1 MTRPAAPLT
10 LRPMLLAD
18 TLGLPFGGDLAMILL
33 VAIALD
39 AILGDP
45 PWLYRAVPHPVALLG
60 RAIGWAEGRFNREG
74 GRRSERLQRGLLV
87 ALGIAGGA
95 FGLGWALSW
104 ILGGIG
110 GGWLLEAILAS
121 TLIAYRSLF
130 DHARAVAVALAGS
143 LAEGRAAVAHIVG
156 RDPESL
162 DEAGVSR
169 AAVESLAE
177 NFSDG
182 VVAPA
187 FWYLLLGLPGLCAY
201 KAINTLDS
209 MIGHRTPRH
218 DSFGKASAR
227 IDDTANWIPARLSGL
242 ILVLAAVFQ
251 KDADAGRA
259 WRTLVRDAPKHR
271 SPNAGWQEAAVA
283 GALGFALAGPRRYG
297 GQRVEDAWMGDGR
310 SNLTAQ
316 DINAALALYLRAGA
330 VLAVMVLM
338 TAV

>member
-1 MTRPAAPLT
+1 M
-10 LRPMLLAD
+10 LAD
-18 TLGLPFGGDLAMILL
+18 TLGLPFGGDLATILL
-33 VAIALD
+33 VALALD

-60 RAIGWAEGRFNREG
+60 QVIDRADARFNREED
-74 GRRSERLQRGLLV
+74 RRSQRFQRGLLV
-87 ALGIAGGA
+87 TLAIGGGA
-95 FGLGWALSW
+95 FGLGWSFSQLF
-104 ILGGIG
+104 GEIG

-130 DHARAVAVALAGS
+130 DHARAVAAALARG
-143 LAEGRAAVAHIVG
+143 LADGRAAVAHIVG

-162 DEAGVSR
+162 DEPGVAR

-182 VVAPA
+182 VAAPA
-187 FWYLLLGLPGLCAY
+187 FWYLLLGLPGLFAY

-218 DSFGKASAR
+218 ESFGKAAAR
-227 IDDTANWIPARLSGL
+227 IDDAVNWIPARLSGL

-251 KDADAGRA
+251 RDADAGRA
-259 WRTLVRDAPKHR
+259 WRTLLRDAPKHR

-297 GQRVEDAWMGDGR
+297 QQTIDDAWMGDGR
-310 SNLTAQ
+310 SALTAE

>member
-1 MTRPAAPLT
+1 M
-10 LRPMLLAD
+10 LAD
-18 TLGLPFGGDLAMILL
+18 TLGLPFGGDLATILL
-33 VAIALD
+33 VALALD

-60 RAIGWAEGRFNREG
+60 QVIDRADARFNREED
-74 GRRSERLQRGLLV
+74 RRSQRFQRGLLV
-87 ALGIAGGA
+87 TLAIGGGA
-95 FGLGWALSW
+95 FGLGWTFSQLF
-104 ILGGIG
+104 GEIG

-130 DHARAVAVALAGS
+130 DHARAVAAALARG
-143 LAEGRAAVAHIVG
+143 LADGRAAVAHIVG

-162 DEAGVSR
+162 DEPGIAR

-182 VVAPA
+182 VAAPA
-187 FWYLLLGLPGLCAY
+187 FWYLLLGLPGLFAY

-218 DSFGKASAR
+218 ESFGKAAAR
-227 IDDTANWIPARLSGL
+227 IDDAVNWIPARLSGL

-251 KDADAGRA
+251 RDADAGRA
-259 WRTLVRDAPKHR
+259 WRTLLRDAPKHR

-297 GQRVEDAWMGDGR
+297 QQTIDDAWMGDGR
-310 SNLTAQ
+310 SALTAEV
-316 DINAALALYLRAGA
+316 INAALALYLRAGA

>member
-1 MTRPAAPLT
+1 
-10 LRPMLLAD
+10 MLLND

-33 VAIALD
+33 VAIAID

-60 RAIGWAEGRFNREG
+60 RAVDWADARFNRDD
-74 GRRSERLQRGLLV
+74 GRRRERLQRGLLLTLAV
-87 ALGIAGGA
+87 AGCA
-95 FGLGWALSW
+95 FGLGWALS
-104 ILGGIG
+104 LLFGGIS
-110 GGWLLEAILAS
+110 GGWLLEALLAS

-130 DHARAVAVALAGS
+130 DHARAVAVALAQG
-143 LAEGRAAVAHIVG
+143 LADGRAAVAHIVG

-162 DEAGVSR
+162 DAPGVAR

-182 VVAPA
+182 VAAPA

-218 DSFGKASAR
+218 ESFGKAAAR
-227 IDDTANWIPARLSGL
+227 IDDAVNWIPARLSGL
-242 ILVLAAVFQ
+242 ILVLAAIFQ
-251 KDADAGRA
+251 RDADAGRA
-259 WRTLVRDAPKHR
+259 WRTLLRDAPKHR

-297 GQRVEDAWMGDGR
+297 RQTVEDAWMGDGR
-310 SNLTAQ
+310 STLTAQ

>member
-1 MTRPAAPLT
+1 
-10 LRPMLLAD
+10 MLLNE

-33 VAIALD
+33 VAIAID

-60 RAIGWAEGRFNREG
+60 RAIDWADARFNRDD
-74 GRRSERLQRGLLV
+74 GRRRERLRRGLLV
-87 ALGIAGGA
+87 TPAIAGSA
-95 FGLGWALSW
+95 FGLGWALS
-104 ILGGIG
+104 LLFGGVG
-110 GGWLLEAILAS
+110 GGWLLEALLAS

-130 DHARAVAVALAGS
+130 DHARAVAVALAQG
-143 LAEGRAAVAHIVG
+143 LADGRAAVAHIVG

-162 DEAGVSR
+162 DAPGVAR

-201 KAINTLDS
+201 KAVNTLDS

-218 DSFGKASAR
+218 DSFGKAAAR
-227 IDDTANWIPARLSGL
+227 IDDAANWIPARLSGL

-259 WRTLVRDAPKHR
+259 WRTLLRDAPRHR

-297 GQRVEDAWMGDGR
+297 KQTVEDAWMGDGR
-310 SNLTAQ
+310 SALTAE

-330 VLAVMVLM
+330 VLAVMILM

>member
-1 MTRPAAPLT
+1 
-10 LRPMLLAD
+10 MLLAD

-33 VAIALD
+33 VALALD

-60 RAIGWAEGRFNREG
+60 RVIDWADTRFNREAG
-74 GRRSERLQRGLLV
+74 GRAERFQSGLLATLAV
-87 ALGIAGGA
+87 ACGA
-95 FGLGWALSW
+95 FGLGWVLSLL
-104 ILGGIG
+104 LGGIG

-121 TLIAYRSLF
+121 TLIAFRSLF
-130 DHARAVAVALAGS
+130 DHARAVAAALARG
-143 LAEGRAAVAHIVG
+143 LADGRAAVAHIVG

-162 DEAGVSR
+162 DEPGVAR

-201 KAINTLDS
+201 KAVNTLDS

-218 DSFGKASAR
+218 ESFGKTAAR
-227 IDDTANWIPARLSGL
+227 LDDAVNYLPARLSGL

-259 WRTLVRDAPKHR
+259 WQTLLRDAPKHR
-271 SPNAGWQEAAVA
+271 SVNAGWQEAAVA

-297 GQRVEDAWMGDGR
+297 RQTVEDAWMGDGR
-310 SNLTAQ
+310 SALTAQ

>member
-1 MTRPAAPLT
+1 
-10 LRPMLLAD
+10 MLLNE

-33 VAIALD
+33 VAIAID

-60 RAIGWAEGRFNREG
+60 RAIDWADARFNRDD
-74 GRRSERLQRGLLV
+74 GRRRERLRRGLLV
-87 ALGIAGGA
+87 TLAIAGGA
-95 FGLGWALSW
+95 FGLGWALS
-104 ILGGIG
+104 LLFGGVG
-110 GGWLLEAILAS
+110 GGWLLEALLAS

-130 DHARAVAVALAGS
+130 DHARAVAVALAQG
-143 LAEGRAAVAHIVG
+143 LADGRAAVAHIVG

-162 DEAGVSR
+162 DAPGVAR

-201 KAINTLDS
+201 KAVNTLDS

-218 DSFGKASAR
+218 DSFGKAAAR
-227 IDDTANWIPARLSGL
+227 IDDAANWIPARLSGL

-259 WRTLVRDAPKHR
+259 WRTLLRDAPRHR

-297 GQRVEDAWMGDGR
+297 KQTVEDAWMGDGR
-310 SNLTAQ
+310 SALSAE

-330 VLAVMVLM
+330 VLAVMILM

>member
-1 MTRPAAPLT
+1 M
-10 LRPMLLAD
+10 LAD
-18 TLGLPFGGDLAMILL
+18 TLGLPFGGDLATILL
-33 VAIALD
+33 VALALD

-60 RAIGWAEGRFNREG
+60 QVIDRADARFNREED
-74 GRRSERLQRGLLV
+74 RRSQRFQCGLLV
-87 ALGIAGGA
+87 TLASGGGA
-95 FGLGWALSW
+95 FGLGWTFSQLF
-104 ILGGIG
+104 GEIG

-130 DHARAVAVALAGS
+130 DHARAVAAALARG
-143 LAEGRAAVAHIVG
+143 LADGRAAVAHIVG

-162 DEAGVSR
+162 DEPGVAR

-182 VVAPA
+182 VAAPA
-187 FWYLLLGLPGLCAY
+187 FWYLLLGLPGLFAY

-218 DSFGKASAR
+218 ESFGKAAAR
-227 IDDTANWIPARLSGL
+227 IDDAVNWIPARLSGL

-251 KDADAGRA
+251 RDADAGRA
-259 WRTLVRDAPKHR
+259 WRTLLRDAPKHR

-297 GQRVEDAWMGDGR
+297 QQTIDDAWMGDGR
-310 SNLTAQ
+310 SALTAE

>member
-1 MTRPAAPLT
+1 M
-10 LRPMLLAD
+10 LAD
-18 TLGLPFGGDLAMILL
+18 TLGLPIGSDLATILL
-33 VAIALD
+33 VALALD

-60 RAIGWAEGRFNREG
+60 RVIDWAETRFNREG
-74 GRRSERLQRGLLV
+74 GRRSQSLQRGLLV
-87 ALGIAGGA
+87 AVAIPGGA
-95 FGLGWALSW
+95 FGLGWALSQ
-104 ILGGIG
+104 LFSGVG

-130 DHARAVAVALAGS
+130 DHARAVAVALARS
-143 LAEGRAAVAHIVG
+143 LADGRAAVARIVG

-162 DEAGVSR
+162 DEPGVAR

-182 VVAPA
+182 VAAPA

-218 DSFGKASAR
+218 ESFGKAAAR
-227 IDDTANWIPARLSGL
+227 IDDAVNWIPARLSGL
-242 ILVLAAVFQ
+242 ILVLAAIFQ
-251 KDADAGRA
+251 RDADAGRA
-259 WRTLVRDAPKHR
+259 WRTLLRDAPKHG
-271 SPNAGWQEAAVA
+271 SPNAGWPEAAVA

-297 GQRVEDAWMGDGR
+297 RQTVEDAWMGDGR
-310 SNLTAQ
+310 SALTAQ
-316 DINAALALYLRAGA
+316 DINVALALYLRAGA

>member
-1 MTRPAAPLT
+1 M
-10 LRPMLLAD
+10 LAD
-18 TLGLPFGGDLAMILL
+18 TLGLPFGGDLATILL
-33 VAIALD
+33 VALALD

-60 RAIGWAEGRFNREG
+60 QVIDRADARFNREED
-74 GRRSERLQRGLLV
+74 RRSQRFQRGLLV
-87 ALGIAGGA
+87 TLAIGGGA
-95 FGLGWALSW
+95 FGLGWTFSQLF
-104 ILGGIG
+104 GEIG

-130 DHARAVAVALAGS
+130 DHARAVAAALARG
-143 LAEGRAAVAHIVG
+143 LADGRAAVAHIVG

-162 DEAGVSR
+162 DEPGVAR

-182 VVAPA
+182 VAAPA
-187 FWYLLLGLPGLCAY
+187 FWYLLLGLPGLFAY

-218 DSFGKASAR
+218 ESFGKAAAR
-227 IDDTANWIPARLSGL
+227 IDDAVNWIPARLSGL

-251 KDADAGRA
+251 RDADAGRA
-259 WRTLVRDAPKHR
+259 WRTLLRDAPKHR

-297 GQRVEDAWMGDGR
+297 QQTIDDAWMGDGR
-310 SNLTAQ
+310 SALTAE

>member
-1 MTRPAAPLT
+1 M
-10 LRPMLLAD
+10 LAD
-18 TLGLPFGGDLAMILL
+18 TLGLPFGGDLATILL
-33 VAIALD
+33 VALALD

-60 RAIGWAEGRFNREG
+60 QVIDRADARFNREED
-74 GRRSERLQRGLLV
+74 RRSQRFQRGLLV
-87 ALGIAGGA
+87 TLAIGGGA
-95 FGLGWALSW
+95 FGLGWTLSQ
-104 ILGGIG
+104 LFGEIG

-130 DHARAVAVALAGS
+130 DHARAVAAALARG
-143 LAEGRAAVAHIVG
+143 LADGQAAVAHIVG

-162 DEAGVSR
+162 DEPGVAR

-182 VVAPA
+182 VAAPA
-187 FWYLLLGLPGLCAY
+187 FWYLLLGLPGLFAY

-218 DSFGKASAR
+218 ESFGKAAAR
-227 IDDTANWIPARLSGL
+227 IDDAVNWIPARLSGL

-251 KDADAGRA
+251 RDADAGRA
-259 WRTLVRDAPKHR
+259 WRTLLRDAPKHR

-297 GQRVEDAWMGDGR
+297 QQTIDDAWMGDGR
-310 SNLTAQ
+310 SALTAE

>member
-1 MTRPAAPLT
+1 M
-10 LRPMLLAD
+10 LAD
-18 TLGLPFGGDLAMILL
+18 TLGLPFGGDLATILL
-33 VAIALD
+33 VALALD

-60 RAIGWAEGRFNREG
+60 QVIDRADARFNREED
-74 GRRSERLQRGLLV
+74 RRSQRLQRGLLV
-87 ALGIAGGA
+87 TLAIGGGA
-95 FGLGWALSW
+95 FGLGWTFSQLF
-104 ILGGIG
+104 GEIG

-130 DHARAVAVALAGS
+130 DHARAVAAALAHG
-143 LAEGRAAVAHIVG
+143 LADGRAAVAHIVG

-162 DEAGVSR
+162 DEPGVAR

-182 VVAPA
+182 VAAPA
-187 FWYLLLGLPGLCAY
+187 FWYLLLGLPGLFAY

-218 DSFGKASAR
+218 ESFGKAAAR
-227 IDDTANWIPARLSGL
+227 IDDAVNWIPARLSGL

-251 KDADAGRA
+251 RDADAGRA
-259 WRTLVRDAPKHR
+259 WRTLLRDAPKHR

-297 GQRVEDAWMGDGR
+297 QQTIDDAWMGDGR
-310 SNLTAQ
+310 SALSAE
-316 DINAALALYLRAGA
+316 DINAALALDLRAGA